1 MRRPL
6 RPRRAHL
13 SVAALLAACGLAT
26 AAGANP
32 PAPAHDPDPLSARA
46 AASAPTAPPGS
57 RPPTFEES
65 VSVSWVLVPVVVQ
78 SRSGY
83 VDGLRR
89 KDFRLTID
97 GRPAPI
103 SDLDLGSDA
112 PLSVV
117 YLQDLSGSMANS
129 GKLDASRQALEALLD
144 RSRSGDE
151 MALASFAG
159 SRVRVDVPFTQSLA
173 TVREAMRLWEGYG
186 TTALHDAVSMLP
198 DISSGGSQGRRV
210 AVLVTDGQDNAS
222 AIAPAAALDL
232 VRRAR
237 LPVYVIG
244 LDLAQ
249 APSDPQDGDPGT
261 YRYAELLRSLA
272 AGTGGRYFDASSPA
286 EATAAVGTLVDDLRR
301 RYILALSTAGDGPNK
316 YHRLEVEV
324 ALPYRHTLTF
334 RRGYY
339 GTLPP
344 SLAPGAR

>member
-1 MRRPL
+1 MRRPH
-6 RPRRAHL
+6 RPHRAHL
-13 SVAALLAACGLAT
+13 SVPALLLVGALAAAAVNAGPPSAPASPPEPGLA
-26 AAGANP
+26 AQPAGP
-32 PAPAHDPDPLSARA
+32 S
-46 AASAPTAPPGS
+46 GS
-57 RPPTFEES
+57 GPPTFQES

-78 SRSGY
+78 ARSGY

-97 GRPAPI
+97 GRAAPI

-112 PLSVV
+112 PLSIV

-129 GKLDASRQALEALLD
+129 GKLDASRQALGALLD
-144 RSRSGDE
+144 LARPGDE

-159 SRVRVDVPFTQSLA
+159 RRIRVDVPFTRSLA

-186 TTALHDAVSMLP
+186 TTALNDAVSMLP
-198 DISSGGSQGRRV
+198 DISSDGRQGRRV

-222 AIAPAAALDL
+222 AVAPAAALDL

-244 LDLAQ
+244 LDLAHS
-249 APSDPQDGDPGT
+249 PSEDAGTDAGT
-261 YRYAELLRSLA
+261 YRYAELLRTLA
-272 AGTGGRYFDASSPA
+272 EGTGGRYLDASSPA
-286 EATAAVGTLVDDLRR
+286 EATAAVKTLVDDLRR
-301 RYILALSTAGDGPNK
+301 RYILALSTTGDGPRR

-324 ALPYRHTLTF
+324 AVPYRHTLTF

-344 SLAPGAR
+344 SLASGGK